1 MNQELLKHIWA
12 QATALAREGIA
23 HAWNALPGTDE
34 GPEREAFALDLVMP
48 RLEAV
53 DHVLPVIGKYMDL
66 PVVDWAEREAVR
78 QIIRALVRREYAA
91 VRIESLKE
99 QA

>member
-1 MNQELLKHIWA
+1 MNQEVMKQIWA
-12 QATALAREGIA
+12 QVTALAREGVA
-23 HAWNALPGTDE
+23 HAWNALPGVD
-34 GPEREAFALDLVMP
+34 GPEREAFALDLAMP
-48 RLEAV
+48 RIEAV
-53 DHVLPVIGKYMDL
+53 DHALPVIGRYMDL

-78 QIIRALVRREYAA
+78 QLIRALIRREYAA